1 MSESK
6 GVTPKKLA
14 AAVSI
19 IVAAFVSIVLVSSAA
34 SSYNGMKSMFDTA
47 EDVSL
52 EELAYTYGSDSLGY
66 FSSAS
71 EMKELSSSDFL
82 MSYSSGDNVVSLIDI
97 SKIDMDEEDSDVREA
112 VAGMVELPQQSENL
126 LNVLYNKGYFIEKIS
141 LGDTNGILCS
151 GSEAIDELRDAIATD
166 YEEIMCYLSESG
178 RVIFV
183 SGESESLSKLIKTY
197 KESD

>member
-34 SSYNGMKSMFDTA
+34 SSYNGMKSVFDTA

-166 YEEIMCYLSESG
+166 YEEIMCYLSENG

>member
-1 MSESK
+1 MSENK

-71 EMKELSSSDFL
+71 EMKELSSSDSL

-97 SKIDMDEEDSDVREA
+97 SKIDMDEEDSDVRET
-112 VAGMVELPQQSENL
+112 VDGMVELPKQSENL

>member
-126 LNVLYNKGYFIEKIS
+126 LNVLYSKGYFIEKIS

>member
-97 SKIDMDEEDSDVREA
+97 SKIDMDDEDSDVREA

>member
-52 EELAYTYGSDSLGY
+52 EELVYTYGSDSLGY

-71 EMKELSSSDFL
+71 EMKELSSSDSL

>member
-34 SSYNGMKSMFDTA
+34 SSYNGMKSMFDAA

-52 EELAYTYGSDSLGY
+52 EELDYTYGSDSLGY

-71 EMKELSSSDFL
+71 EMKELSSSDSL

-97 SKIDMDEEDSDVREA
+97 SKIDMDEEDSNVREA

-183 SGESESLSKLIKTY
+183 SGESGSLSKLIKTY